1 MGSQSFT
8 RLEHWVGHL
17 LATGKYAFSWEEL
30 KQNMPHSTTDAL
42 KQSLNREVRKN
53 NILSIHKG
61 YYIIIP
67 PSYKARGILPPT
79 QFIDGLMHFLKRPYY
94 VGLLSAAS
102 MHGAAHQQ
110 PQEFFVVTELP
121 VLRPTRKK
129 GIKVNYLSKKNFPK
143 SFIQQK
149 NTETGF
155 IKVSS
160 PLLTAVDLIQYN
172 HHIGGIN
179 RSAVVLHELME
190 VVGKEDFTNE
200 LLEYVPVSVMQRL
213 GYLLEY
219 KVEYVEW
226 ADTLFRLLDKK
237 GVKLFRTPLKTGS
250 SESGY
255 SADNRWKVL
264 VNVNVEVE
272 TD

>member
-143 SFIQQK
+143 SFIQQI

-264 VNVNVEVE
+264 VNVDVE